1 VTSPAFF
8 DSAAQFRAWLERNH
22 QRATELRV
30 GFRKVSTGLPSM
42 NWPESVEEALCF
54 GWIDGVR
61 KRIDDS
67 SYMIRFTPRRRDSIW
82 SAVNLAKMKI
92 LIAQGRVSPA
102 GLAAYEGRKA
112 KKTAA
117 YSFEQERPV
126 ELAASEA
133 RQFKRNKVAWKFF
146 ESVAPSYRKVVTHW
160 VVSAK
165 KPETRAR
172 RLEELIGACA
182 EGRRLLK

>member
-1 VTSPAFF
+1 MTSPVFF

-22 QRATELRV
+22 QLATELRV

-42 NWPESVEEALCF
+42 SWSESVEEALCF

-61 KRIDDS
+61 KRIDDT

-92 LIAQGRVSPA
+92 LIAEGRVRPA
-102 GLAAYEGRKA
+102 GLAAYEVRSA
-112 KKTAA
+112 KKTAG
-117 YSFEQERPV
+117 YSFEQEHPV
-126 ELAASEA
+126 ALVASEA
-133 RQFKRNKVAWKFF
+133 QQFKKNNVAWKFF

-172 RLEELIGACA
+172 RLEELIEACA

>member
-1 VTSPAFF
+1 VTSPIFF

-67 SYMIRFTPRRRDSIW
+67 SYMIRFTPRRRESVW

-92 LIAQGRVSPA
+92 LIAQGRVRPA

-126 ELAASEA
+126 ELAASEV
-133 RQFKRNKVAWKFF
+133 RRLKRNKVAWEFF
-146 ESVAPSYRKVVTHW
+146 ESVAPSYRKVVTRW

>member
-22 QRATELRV
+22 QQATELRV

-42 NWPESVEEALCF
+42 TWSESVEEALCF

-67 SYMIRFTPRRRDSIW
+67 SYMIRFTPRRRESTW

-92 LIAQGRVSPA
+92 LIAEGRVSPA
-102 GLAAYEGRKA
+102 GLAVYEGRKA
-112 KKTAA
+112 KKKAV

-133 RQFKRNKVAWKFF
+133 RQFKRNNVAWKFF
-146 ESVAPSYRKVVTHW
+146 ESVAPSYWKVVTHW

>member
-1 VTSPAFF
+1 MTSPVFF
-8 DSAAQFRAWLERNH
+8 DSAVHFRVWLERNH

-42 NWPESVEEALCF
+42 NWSESVEEALCF

-67 SYMIRFTPRRRDSIW
+67 SYMIRFTPRRRESIW
-82 SAVNLAKMKI
+82 SPVNLAKMKI
-92 LIAQGRVSPA
+92 LIAQGRVQPA
-102 GLAAYEGRKA
+102 GLAAYEGRSA
-112 KKTAA
+112 KKTAG
-117 YSFEQERPV
+117 YSFEQEHPV
-126 ELAASEA
+126 ELAALEA

-146 ESVAPSYRKVVTHW
+146 ESVAPSYRKLVTHW
-160 VVSAK
+160 VVNAK

-172 RLEELIGACA
+172 RLEELIDACA
-182 EGRRLLK
+182 EGRRLVK